1 MKKRMRG
8 TEEHRI
14 WLFDLAHGNL
24 KDEQILQGFTK
35 YYVLEGYVMANVV
48 DDMRFHTHY
57 SMDQIRQSKENLE
70 RVIWVTAEPE
80 RVRKARIMEA
90 KLRGYMD
97 ELETGSMWDCKQ
109 IYDWM
114 FGAID
119 FSRRIGLIEGQVEN
133 VLKEEL
139 ERRFEDMREKLR
151 EAQG

>member
-57 SMDQIRQSKENLE
+57 GLDQIRQSKESLE
-70 RVIWVTAEPE
+70 RVLRVAAE
-80 RVRKARIMEA
+80 V
-90 KLRGYMD
+90 
-97 ELETGSMWDCKQ
+97 
-109 IYDWM
+109 
-114 FGAID
+114 
-119 FSRRIGLIEGQVEN
+119 
-133 VLKEEL
+133 
-139 ERRFEDMREKLR
+139 
-151 EAQG
+151 